1 MSKIAP
7 LPSPLYKPAVY
18 AELCQRAD
26 ITLFVALQN
35 DIKLSPSCLTLSPNL
50 ATFFGLIIEDG
61 QIFLGVPDA
70 IWALLKS
77 IDFHSFS
84 VERNHLCLHYKVD
97 TETTNQVRTATGFES
112 RMELSSCDLVIQIPV
127 RPPNA
132 TAIKKHVVLHLIHM
146 DEHQHAITG
155 KAHKRSISKKLNTE
169 VFNDEQH

>member
-1 MSKIAP
+1 MTKIAP

-35 DIKLSPSCLTLSPNL
+35 DIKLSPRCLTFSPNL
-50 ATFFGLIIEDG
+50 ATFFGLIIENG

-84 VERNHLCLHYKVD
+84 IEQNYLFLHYKVD
-97 TETTNQVRTATGFES
+97 TETTNQVRTATGLES
-112 RMELSSCDLVIQIPV
+112 RMALSSCELVIKIPV

-132 TAIKKHVVLHLIHM
+132 AAINQNVVLHLIHM
-146 DEHQHAITG
+146 DEHQHAIAG

-169 VFNDEQH
+169 VYNNE